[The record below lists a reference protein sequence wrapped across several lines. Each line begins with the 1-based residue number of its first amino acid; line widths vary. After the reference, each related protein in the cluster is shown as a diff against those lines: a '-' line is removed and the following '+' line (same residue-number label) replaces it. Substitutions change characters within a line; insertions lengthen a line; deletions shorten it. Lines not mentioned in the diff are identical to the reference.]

1 MKKKRRL
8 KKQVYYV
15 LIGLV
20 IFIIAIVG
28 IVKHVK
34 YINSYE
40 YKLSKV
46 GYNENE
52 IKVIL
57 KLTDKQV
64 DEILERKYNS
74 KMITFMKQKYFI
86 YNNLDRYLA
95 YQKENKSEKVKN
107 IVTLV
112 NVKADYDWYDEEAIN
127 DTDTSLGNLMIAN
140 KFYHLSKDFV
150 PEELEAASNQYS
162 YDDNSATKEVLE
174 AFKNMWRKA
183 KDEDLNLIITSS
195 YRSYDDQ
202 EKIWDSYANKN
213 GEEWADLY
221 AARPGYSEHQTGLAL
236 DIVTYNSTMDNF
248 NESPEAKW
256 LKENAYK
263 YGFILR
269 YPEGK
274 EKITGYDFEPWHYRY
289 VGKEVAKQI
298 YEEDITFDEYYA
310 YYIENKK

>member
-221 AARPGYSEHQTGLAL
+221 APFTPKFASSIAGSELKSAGLMNKCGFSL
-236 DIVTYNSTMDNF
+236 MDINPAFSEKYATNSPVIVSVTT
-248 NESPEAKW
+248 
-256 LKENAYK
+256 
-263 YGFILR
+263 
-269 YPEGK
+269 
-274 EKITGYDFEPWHYRY
+274 
-289 VGKEVAKQI
+289 
-298 YEEDITFDEYYA
+298 
-310 YYIENKK
+310 